1 MWYDDQLRR
10 GKTIVFGPET
20 ECKPRQFT
28 DPGSVESGRDLEWA
42 DRRHDTQARAATWLM
57 APPAARLESPAA
69 DVGAGPAADAEERD
83 LFHCLHWL
91 RDLFGTLGGGGDED
105 SAGVPEPGELWN
117 ERYQVLE
124 PLGSGAAGHVCL
136 AYDQQMRRQVALKFP
151 RVESGSW
158 GDRREDLL
166 RDAQMAA
173 RLDYD
178 GILTV
183 HELIIPAEGSP
194 CLVMPYC
201 RGGSLRAWLQAH
213 PQPLDPRLCV
223 RLLCDLAEAVQYA
236 HDRRVVHRDLKPEN
250 ILLQSRRGMAA
261 EGTTA
266 AGTPPERLL
275 DEWQPRIADFG
286 LAVVHDTG
294 SSAADTPYPM
304 GGTLRYMAPEQMRGE
319 VTALGPATDVY
330 ALGVVL
336 KELLVGQAGPQSQ
349 NAMKPARVRIP
360 RSLRKILNCCLSDA
374 PSQRYATAGLL
385 ADDLNR
391 FLQGHPIHGLNG
403 PKWWDGSRLFL
414 LRERNTAGLICGL
427 MLTWGVMA
435 YQGLDPAPV
444 RNWQRFGLR
453 PSLISH
459 PGIRNSG
466 PSSFEIDPQTGV
478 LSLRATD
485 VALLRLGTLPPNGD
499 LDLSVAIELQD
510 KIVSAGVFFGYTE
523 RFLRPENEAQLQAVE
538 LNANAFDL
546 ERPMR
551 VWRNWGYLGRGWDN
565 LRFDSAMRSKSLDL
579 KSWQQPEES
588 DRATL
593 TIRLRIR
600 QGRLVTVWI
609 NDVLSD
615 QLNVPAFWKSLPQGD
630 LGPIAGD
637 FGLFVDHREEVRFIL
652 LEERS
657 DES

>member
-1 MWYDDQLRR
+1 MWYDEQLRQ
-10 GKTIVFGPET
+10 GTTIVFGPET
-20 ECKPRQFT
+20 ERTLRQAT
-28 DPGSVESGRDLEWA
+28 DSGNSKFGRDLEWA
-42 DRRHDTQARAATWLM
+42 ESRHDTQPQVATLLM
-57 APPAARLESPAA
+57 APFAVPLQSPPADLGTDPA
-69 DVGAGPAADAEERD
+69 VDAEEQD

-91 RDLFGTLGGGGDED
+91 RDLFGTLGGGGAAETP
-105 SAGVPEPGELWN
+105 GVPEPGELWN
-117 ERYQVLE
+117 GRYRVQEL
-124 PLGSGAAGHVCL
+124 LGSGAAGHVCL
-136 AYDQQMRRQVALKFP
+136 AFDEQMGRQVALKFP
-151 RVESGSW
+151 RVGSGLR

-166 RDAQMAA
+166 HDAQMAA

-201 RGGSLRAWLQAH
+201 RGGSLRAWLRAH
-213 PQPLDPRLCV
+213 PEPLEPRLCV
-223 RLLCDLAEAVQYA
+223 RLLCELAAAVQFA
-236 HDRRVVHRDLKPEN
+236 HERSVVHRDLKPEN
-250 ILLQSRRGMAA
+250 ILLQSRRGLAA
-261 EGTTA
+261 DGATA
-266 AGTPPERLL
+266 AGTPPARLL
-275 DEWQPRIADFG
+275 EEWQPRIADFG
-286 LAVVHDTG
+286 LALVHDTG
-294 SSAADTPYPM
+294 GSAAETPYPM
-304 GGTLRYMAPEQMRGE
+304 GGTWRYMAPEQMRGD

-330 ALGVVL
+330 ALGVLL
-336 KELLVGQAGPQSQ
+336 KELLQGQPSSQPQSS
-349 NAMKPARVRIP
+349 AKPVRSRIP
-360 RSLRKILNCCLSDA
+360 RNLQRILDFCLSDV
-374 PSQRYATAGLL
+374 PGQRYATAGLL

-391 FLQGHPIHGLNG
+391 FLQGRPLHGLSG
-403 PKWWDGSRLFL
+403 PKWWDGSGLFL
-414 LRERNTAGLICGL
+414 RRERNTIGLIGSL
-427 MLTWGVMA
+427 VLTWGMIA
-435 YQGLDPAPV
+435 YRGLDPAPV
-444 RNWQRFGLR
+444 RSWQRFGLR
-453 PSLISH
+453 PALISH

-523 RFLRPENEAQLQAVE
+523 RFLRPENEAQLQAIE

-551 VWRNWGYLGRGWDN
+551 VWRNWGYLGREWDN

-588 DRATL
+588 GRATL
-593 TIRLRIR
+593 KIRLRIR

-637 FGLFVDHREEVRFIL
+637 FGVFVDHREEVRFIL